1 MRKDYPN
8 DPLVMTQWKLANKLL
23 LLTSKAL
30 TTLNLPGH
38 YVKLY
43 ISYKLEEY
51 LIMNPVDQWLAIN
64 AKYFPTEQ
72 VQYIRQRL
80 EALPEQQLSMLYS
93 ISFQDPTMML
103 VISLF
108 GGSLGIDRFILGQ
121 VGLGVGK
128 LLTCGGCG
136 IWSIVDWF
144 LIMDATRQSNAQK
157 LFAVIG

>member
-1 MRKDYPN
+1 
-8 DPLVMTQWKLANKLL
+8 MTQWKLANKLL

-51 LIMNPVDQWLAIN
+51 LIMNPADQWLAIN
-64 AKYFPTEQ
+64 AKYFPAEQ

-93 ISFQDPTMML
+93 ISFQDPTML
-103 VISLF
+103 LIISLL
-108 GGSLGIDRFILGQ
+108 GGTLGIDRFLLGQ
-121 VGLGVGK
+121 IGLGVGK

-136 IWSIVDWF
+136 IWSIVDLF

>member
-93 ISFQDPTMML
+93 ISFQDPTIML

-108 GGSLGIDRFILGQ
+108 GGSLGIDRFMLGQ

-128 LLTCGGCG
+128 LLTGGGCG

>member
-1 MRKDYPN
+1 
-8 DPLVMTQWKLANKLL
+8 
-23 LLTSKAL
+23 
-30 TTLNLPGH
+30 
-38 YVKLY
+38 
-43 ISYKLEEY
+43 
-51 LIMNPVDQWLAIN
+51 MNPVDQWLAIN

-80 EALPEQQLSMLYS
+80 EALSEQQLSMLYS